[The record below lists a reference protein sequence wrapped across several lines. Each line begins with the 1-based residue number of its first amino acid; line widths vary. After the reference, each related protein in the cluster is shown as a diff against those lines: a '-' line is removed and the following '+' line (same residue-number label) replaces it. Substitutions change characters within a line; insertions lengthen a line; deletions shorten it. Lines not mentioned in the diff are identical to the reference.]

1 MSVVLLEPFT
11 DLDAISLA
19 ELQTEAAFL
28 TRQDRKYLLPVD
40 QAEELFAELGRESR
54 VLEIDGDR
62 RFEYL
67 TPYFDDAH
75 YSAYLRAARRRPNR
89 FKVRTRLYLESGLCV
104 LEVKVRDAR
113 GLTVKH
119 RIDHDA
125 RHLTSLAGD
134 EQEWL
139 AQFPQVAPYAGE
151 LRHCVTTR
159 YRRTTLVLPHGA
171 GRATIDS
178 DLRFLRPDGA
188 EETIPNYLIVETKGP
203 GKPTSLDRLLWRRGI
218 RPTSISKFTA
228 GLGLLMPSLPSN
240 RWHRVLGRLQSCG
253 GHGTGVPR

>member
-1 MSVVLLEPFT
+1 MSVVLREPFT
-11 DLDAISLA
+11 DLDTISLA
-19 ELQTEAAFL
+19 ELQAEAAFL
-28 TRQDRKYLLPVD
+28 TRQDRKYLLPVEY
-40 QAEELFAELGRESR
+40 AEEFFAGLDREAR
-54 VLEIDGDR
+54 VLEIEGDR

-75 YSAYLRAARRRPNR
+75 SSAYLRAARRRPNR
-89 FKVRTRLYLESGLCV
+89 FKVRTRLYLESGLCM
-104 LEVKVRDAR
+104 LEVKVRDSR

-125 RHLTSLAGD
+125 LHLTHLAGN

-151 LRHCVTTR
+151 LRHCITTR

-178 DLRFLRPDGA
+178 DLRFIRPDGA
-188 EETIPNYLIVETKGP
+188 EETIPNHLIVETKGP
-203 GKPTSLDRLLWRRGI
+203 GKPTSIDRVLWRHGI
-218 RPTSISKFTA
+218 RPTSISKFTT

-240 RWHRVLGRLQSCG
+240 RWHRVLERL
-253 GHGTGVPR
+253 REL

>member
-40 QAEELFAELGRESR
+40 QAEELFAELDRESR

-89 FKVRTRLYLESGLCV
+89 FKVRTRLYLESGLCM

-125 RHLTSLAGD
+125 RNLTSLAGD

-139 AQFPQVAPYAGE
+139 AQFPQVAP
-151 LRHCVTTR
+151 

-240 RWHRVLGRLQSCG
+240 RWHRVLGRLREEQNEG
-253 GHGTGVPR
+253 PIVFA